1 MTPGVNDLHTD
12 DSFVEAQIQEFIMSS
27 RHPFESTVN
36 MDSWFSLKLYTW
48 ALVFLIQ
55 WRF

>member
-48 ALVFLIQ
+48 ALVFLI
-55 WRF
+55 